1 MLKNRRLWAA
11 VPLMAAPLVAS
22 VWVPSAAADSCRVM
36 TVRYDLSR
44 AGLVVLDPNH
54 YDIPFDGCVQFV
66 NQTAA
71 TTTIT
76 VGSHYHQDLG
86 PNENTSGA
94 TNYKG
99 VTSGRQSVTATSGAA
114 GSAHGSIT
122 VGKAPSRPSS
132 APASPTPTHRPSHTS
147 TPAPPPSPATSSG
160 GGPQVA
166 RTPSRHRPN
175 HHHRPGGLQPPVPA
189 PGPIQTQS
197 PTPAPAPAATS
208 VVSGPVEPASDRGVG
223 LPAALA
229 SLALVGSGA
238 AFLRVLA
245 AEPVDS
251 PETVGDRT

>member
-1 MLKNRRLWAA
+1 MLTPRRLLAA
-11 VPLMAAPLVAS
+11 VPLVAAPLVLT
-22 VWVPSAAADSCRVM
+22 VWVPVAAADSCRVM
-36 TVRYDLSR
+36 TLRYDLSR
-44 AGLVVLDPNH
+44 AGLVVLDPSH
-54 YDIPFDGCVQFV
+54 YDIPYAGCVQFV

-71 TTTIT
+71 TATIT
-76 VGSHYHQDLG
+76 VGSRYHQDLG
-86 PNENTSGA
+86 PNENTSGP

-122 VGKAPSRPSS
+122 VGKAPTQPKPSS
-132 APASPTPTHRPSHTS
+132 SPKPAPRPSHTS
-147 TPAPPPSPATSSG
+147 APAPPPSPATSSG

-166 RTPSRHRPN
+166 PTPSRHRP

-197 PTPAPAPAATS
+197 PTPAPSSAPTT
-208 VVSGPVEPASDRGVG
+208 VVSGPIEPVSGRGVG

-251 PETVGDRT
+251 RETVGDRP